1 MKSLH
6 TLTLTSLALTT
17 WLLSG
22 CASKVDSHNP
32 YKNETCYVDAEQ
44 RKYTLGEGRVHY
56 QLLTDQAIEVI
67 FNSIEQLPKRV
78 IVTEFVDLTSLENHS
93 KFGYVLSNSIKNSII
108 AEIKADVIEAEV
120 SKYFKLSANGLKVLT
135 RDTDAIR
142 SDNLN
147 VKHAVAGTY
156 TYTDKE
162 AVVFVKLVNLEN
174 GIIEGSYAKTLP
186 MNCAMLQL
194 LKEQ

>member
-6 TLTLTSLALTT
+6 ALTLSALALST
-17 WLLSG
+17 LMLSG
-22 CASKVDSHNP
+22 CATKVVSHNP
-32 YKNETCYVDAEQ
+32 YKQEVCYVESDQ
-44 RKYTLGEGRVHY
+44 RKYTLNEGRVHY
-56 QLLTDQAIEVI
+56 QQLTDEAIDVV
-67 FNSIEQLPKRV
+67 FDSLAVLPKQV

-108 AEIKADVIEAEV
+108 AQINAEVIEAEV

-147 VKHAVAGTY
+147 IKHAVAGTY

-174 GIIEGSYAKTLP
+174 GIIEGSYARTLP

>member
-1 MKSLH
+1 MKPLH
-6 TLTLTSLALTT
+6 ALTLGALAFSTFMV
-17 WLLSG
+17 SG
-22 CASKVDSHNP
+22 CATKVVSHNP
-32 YKNETCYVDAEQ
+32 YKQEVCYVESDQ
-44 RKYTLGEGRVHY
+44 RKYTLNEGRVHY
-56 QLLTDQAIEVI
+56 QKLTDEAIDVV
-67 FNSIEQLPKRV
+67 FNSLAFLPKQV

-108 AEIKADVIEAEV
+108 AQINAEVVEAEV

-135 RDTDAIR
+135 RDTEAIR

-147 VKHAVAGTY
+147 IKHAVAGTY

-174 GIIEGSYAKTLP
+174 GIIEGSYSRTLP